1 MRPVRDRMPSSN
13 VTPLRPSDRPDA
25 PWWRK
30 ALSQW
35 PSVLVFVGIA
45 VGLIFVATD
54 AFRRGS
60 VLMGASVILAAFLRL
75 FLPDRDAGWLK
86 VRSRTV
92 DVAVLGVLGVALTI
106 FAFWVPNPQ

>member
-1 MRPVRDRMPSSN
+1 MPAEN
-13 VTPLRPSDRPDA
+13 VTHLRPSDRPDA

-30 ALSQW
+30 VLAQW
-35 PSVLVFVGIA
+35 PSIVVFVGIG
-45 VGLIFVATD
+45 VGVVFVATD

-75 FLPDRDAGWLK
+75 LLPDRDAGWLK
-86 VRSRTV
+86 VRSRAV
-92 DVAVLGVLGVALTI
+92 DVAVLGTLGVALTI